1 MKRKVNTKRLTGVV
15 LLLSAIVLPS
25 VLHAN
30 DIKPAKEDV
39 KGPKKEYSPY
49 VNDHYPQN
57 VYFGDTHLHTS
68 WSTDAGMAGA
78 SVGPD
83 DAYKVS
89 RGDTITSHLG
99 WKVKLVRPLDFVV
112 VADHAEN
119 LGLADFIRRS
129 DPVLLANKTGKRW
142 HDMVKD
148 GKGYD
153 VFIEWLQ
160 AANNDKI
167 ADPKMV
173 QAVWSKVVKNAD
185 KYYQPG
191 VFTTFHGF
199 EWTSHPDGNNMHR
212 VVIFRDG
219 GDKTSKVMPYSQ
231 FDSVDA
237 EDLWNYMAGYEKLTG
252 GSVLAIPHN
261 GNLSNGLMFD
271 ESKTYSGKP
280 LTRQYVET
288 RAEFEPMYEVSQMK
302 GDAEAHPLLSPDDEF
317 ADFETMDAG
326 NLSGFVAKTPEML
339 PREYAR
345 AALKAGLKLEEN
357 FGVNPY
363 KFGMVGSTDA
373 HTGIPTTREEN
384 NWSKAHIAEPSAD
397 RYKHALVQGAK
408 PELSIMVE
416 DVGAAGLAAVW
427 ARENTRESI
436 WDAMKRKEVYATT
449 GTRLKVR
456 VFGGWDFASDEVHR
470 PDFARQG
477 YKRGVPMGGDL
488 TEAPSGKAPSFM
500 VRALR
505 DADGANIDRVQVI
518 KGWLDGDETHERIY
532 DIAVSGDRK
541 IDAKGRCKTPV
552 GNTVDIPD
560 ASYTNTI
567 GAPML
572 AAHWTDPDFD
582 PKQRAFYY
590 VRVIEIPTPRWTAYD
605 AKFFK
610 LKMPKNTKM
619 QLQDRAYTSPIWYT
633 P

>member
-1 MKRKVNTKRLTGVV
+1 MILRKSRLTIIIGI
-15 LLLSAIVLPS
+15 LLGGLTVPSIVSANAFTPTRDNVS
-25 VLHAN
+25 
-30 DIKPAKEDV
+30 
-39 KGPKKEYSPY
+39 GPKKEYSPF
-49 VNDHYPQN
+49 VDDHYPDN

-78 SVGPD
+78 SLGPD
-83 DAYKVS
+83 EAYKVS
-89 RGDTITSHLG
+89 RGDTITSHDG
-99 WKVKLVRPLDFVV
+99 WKVKLIRPLDFVV

-119 LGLADFIRRS
+119 LGLADFVRRS
-129 DPVLLANKTGKRW
+129 DPILLANKTGKRW

-167 ADPKMV
+167 NDPKMV
-173 QAVWSKVVKNAD
+173 QSVWSKVVNNAD
-185 KYYQPG
+185 NYYQPG

-219 GDKTSKVMPYSQ
+219 QDKTSKVMPFSQ

-252 GSVLAIPHN
+252 GSVFALAHN

-271 ESKTYSGKP
+271 ESQTYSGKP
-280 LTRQYVET
+280 LTKEYAET
-288 RAEFEPMYEVSQMK
+288 RSKYEPLHEVTQAK

-317 ADFETMDAG
+317 ADFETMDKG
-326 NLSGFVAKTPEML
+326 NITGSVAKTPEML

-345 AALKAGLKLEEN
+345 PALKQGLLLEKKL
-357 FGVNPY
+357 GVNPY
-363 KFGMVGSTDA
+363 KFGMVGSTDN
-373 HTGIPTTREEN
+373 HTAIPTTREDN
-384 NWSKAHIAEPSAD
+384 WWSKAHIAEPSAD
-397 RYKHALVQGAK
+397 RYKHTLIAGAK
-408 PELSIMVE
+408 PELSIMIT
-416 DVGAAGLAAVW
+416 DVGASGLAAVW
-427 ARENTRESI
+427 ARENTREAL
-436 WDAMKRKEVYATT
+436 WDAMKRKETYATT
-449 GTRLKVR
+449 GNRLKVR
-456 VFGGWDFASDEVHR
+456 VFGGWDFKADEVHR
-470 PDFARQG
+470 PDFAREG
-477 YKRGVPMGGDL
+477 YARGVPMGGDL
-488 TEAPSGKAPSFM
+488 TDAPDGKAPSFM

-505 DADGANIDRVQVI
+505 DVDGPNLDRVQII
-518 KGWLDGDETHERIY
+518 KGWVEGDKTQERIY
-532 DIAVSGDRK
+532 DVAVSGDRK
-541 IDAKGRCKTPV
+541 IDADGRAKTPV
-552 GNTVDIPD
+552 GNTVDVAD

-582 PKQRAFYY
+582 PKQSAVYY
-590 VRVIEIPTPRWTAYD
+590 VRVIEIPTPRWTAHD
-605 AKFFK
+605 AKFFN
-610 LKMPKNTKM
+610 LKMPDSVKM